1 MNLSELYDL
10 FVRIDKDFRM
20 QNPNHSCICT
30 DTRACK
36 AGAMF
41 FALKGENFNGNT
53 FAEKALQLGAE
64 AVIIDQPEYDLKNE
78 RCILVP
84 NVLKTLQLL
93 AQMHRIAWGKPV
105 IAITGTNGKTTTKE
119 LTASVLTQKY
129 NVLYTQGNLNNHIG
143 VPLTLLQLT
152 DQHELAIIEM
162 GASHPG
168 DIAELVNI
176 ACPNVGLITNVGMA
190 HLQGFGSF
198 EGVKK
203 TKGELYDFL
212 RQNNGAIFLNKDNE
226 HLSQMAVGLP
236 AHTYSMKN
244 NPAEVQ
250 GKLLDCRH
258 FLKMQVRMD
267 ERVITL
273 NTQLAGTYNAEN
285 VLAAITIGKAFGLS
299 VEQLKQGI
307 ENYTPTNN
315 RSMWMDTGRNQLIVD
330 AYNANPTS
338 MQAAIENF
346 YQMNLD
352 QPVLILGDMLE
363 LGEHTHDEHQRIVSI
378 LQEKGFENVIL
389 VGKAFQEIQAKYPSY
404 ATVEQLYDYLANNP
418 LHQRHILL
426 KGSRGIRLEKLI
438 HLL

>member
-53 FAEKALQLGAE
+53 FAEKALQLGAA

-250 GKLLDCRH
+250 GKLLDCKH
-258 FLKMQVRMD
+258 FLKMQVKLD
-267 ERVITL
+267 GHVCTL

-299 VEQLKQGI
+299 MEQLKQGI

-363 LGEHTHDEHQRIVSI
+363 LGEHTHDEHQRIIGI

-418 LHQRHILL
+418 LHQRYILL

>member
-64 AVIIDQPEYDLKNE
+64 AVIIDQPEYDLKNK

-226 HLSQMAVGLP
+226 HLSQMAVGLS

-244 NPAEVQ
+244 NSAEVQ

-258 FLKMQVRMD
+258 FLKMQVHMD

-299 VEQLKQGI
+299 TEQIKQGI

-363 LGEHTHDEHQRIVSI
+363 LGEHTHVEHQRVINI
-378 LQEKGFENVIL
+378 LQEKGFDNVIL
-389 VGKAFQEIQAKYPSY
+389 VGKAFREIQAKYPSY

>member
-53 FAEKALQLGAE
+53 FAEKALQLGAA

-168 DIAELVNI
+168 DIVELVNI

-418 LHQRHILL
+418 LHQRYILL

>member
-1 MNLSELYDL
+1 MNLSELYDV
-10 FVRIDKDFRM
+10 FVQTDKAFRM
-20 QNPNHSCICT
+20 QHPEHSCVCT
-30 DTRACK
+30 DTRACE

-41 FALKGENFNGNT
+41 FALKGENFNGNS
-53 FAEKALQLGAE
+53 FAEKALQLGAA
-64 AVIIDQPEYDLKNE
+64 AVVIDQPEYAVSDE
-78 RCILVP
+78 RCVLVP
-84 NVLKTLQLL
+84 NVLKTLQQL

-168 DIAELVNI
+168 DIDELVNI

-212 RQNNGAIFLNKDNE
+212 RQNNGAIFLNEDNE
-226 HLSQMAVGLP
+226 HLCQMALGLP
-236 AHTYSMKN
+236 THTYSMKN
-244 NPAEVQ
+244 TTAEVL
-250 GKLLDCRH
+250 GKLLNCRH
-258 FLKMQVRMD
+258 FLQMMAVVHGQ
-267 ERVITL
+267 EISL

-285 VLAAITIGKAFGLS
+285 VLAAITVGKAFGLS
-299 VEQLKQGI
+299 HELLKKGI
-307 ENYTPTNN
+307 EDYTPTNN

-338 MQAAIENF
+338 MEAAIENF

-363 LGEHTHDEHQRIVSI
+363 LGEHTHNEHARIVNL
-378 LQEKGFENVIL
+378 LQEKGFENVML
-389 VGKAFQEIQAKYPSY
+389 VGKAFSELNAEYPTY
-404 ATVEQLYDYLANNP
+404 TTVDELYEYLANNP
-418 LHQRHILL
+418 MHQQHILL

>member
-250 GKLLDCRH
+250 GKLLDCKH

-299 VEQLKQGI
+299 MEQLKQGI

-418 LHQRHILL
+418 LHQRYILL

>member
-168 DIAELVNI
+168 DIVELVNI

-244 NPAEVQ
+244 NQAEVQ

-258 FLKMQVRMD
+258 FLKMQVHMD